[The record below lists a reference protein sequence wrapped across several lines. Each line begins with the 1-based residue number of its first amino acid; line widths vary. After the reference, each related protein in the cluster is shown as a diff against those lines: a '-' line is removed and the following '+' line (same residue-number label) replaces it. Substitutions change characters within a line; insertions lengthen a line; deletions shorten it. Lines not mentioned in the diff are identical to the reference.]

1 MCIRDRYYWVPEGPS
16 VVQVDIT
23 KPGSVSTIKVTNNA
37 AGAYNFS
44 GYTGDNPTLTLYR
57 GNTYK
62 FEVDALGHPFY
73 IKTEKISGTTKQYD
87 SDHVD
92 NNGAMQGTVTFTVP
106 TSDQS
111 SGLPDILF
119 YACGNHTSMQ
129 GNILIEDLQDG
140 FTTVDITTEVL
151 GKKTY
156 TAPDSIV
163 FENGL
168 KIKFAGTIPA
178 AYKNKEYYVEG
189 VGNEIVLLDTSR
201 MIVPEEFS
209 ETSQTVVWDQDG
221 VENFDENNWDAGI
234 DVPAKK
240 DYFTIGRNSKD
251 FNAWSRSNRWFH
263 SSVLTNTATYN
274 GNTVS
279 LDQTQR
285 AKRPIIQ
292 FEGNIQLYNYGNVGL
307 RPVRAIE
314 TATSDAFSF
323 VNGQL

>member
-1 MCIRDRYYWVPEGPS
+1 
-16 VVQVDIT
+16 
-23 KPGSVSTIKVTNNA
+23 
-37 AGAYNFS
+37 
-44 GYTGDNPTLTLYR
+44 
-57 GNTYK
+57 
-62 FEVDALGHPFY
+62 
-73 IKTEKISGTTKQYD
+73 
-87 SDHVD
+87 
-92 NNGAMQGTVTFTVP
+92 MQGTVTFTVP
-106 TSDQS
+106 TTDQS

-209 ETSQTVVWDQDG
+209 ESSQTVVWDQDG
-221 VENFDENNWDAGI
+221 TENFDENNWDAGI

-240 DYFTIGRNSKD
+240 DYFTISRNSKD

-274 GNTVS
+274 DNTVCR
-279 LDQTQR
+279 DQLHR
-285 AKRPIIQ
+285 A
-292 FEGNIQLYNYGNVGL
+292 
-307 RPVRAIE
+307 
-314 TATSDAFSF
+314 
-323 VNGQL
+323 